1 MELDKVLVIVFSVVG
16 IAFVYWFFLM
26 KKEKEV
32 AATSDSIDI
41 VVKGGYNPEVISIP
55 YGKTTK
61 LNFIRKDT
69 NSCLEEVVLG
79 DFKIRKYLPVN
90 EKITIELTPEKKGEF
105 GYSCGMGMFH
115 GKIVVKDP
123 E

>member
-1 MELDKVLVIVFSVVG
+1 MELDKIIVVIFSVAG
-16 IAFVYWFFLM
+16 IGFTYWFFLM

-32 AATSDSIDI
+32 AVTNDFVDI

-55 YGKTTK
+55 FGKTTK
-61 LNFIRKDT
+61 LNFLRKDT

-115 GKIVVKDP
+115 GKIVVK
-123 E
+123 